1 MPWPHT
7 WNILYCIVIAL
18 SCVLAQPIR
27 VSDDKYPDTCERHC
41 SNSCYSPTFYKIC
54 QCDSLCELYGDCCS
68 QPSRKACNTTP
79 AESVSHPVFSCQDSN
94 SITISNNNN
103 SPLIMDG
110 SYFWYWMVT
119 VCPDDWVVSGDAIGQ
134 ELRQAIESMC
144 INATQRL
151 PPVTDMNTGF
161 DYHNEY
167 CAICNRVNPQ
177 HVTRWEYEYDC
188 QEDYIE
194 LLRSTD
200 NNTLTKEGLEKF
212 CSLKRLKKPS
222 FNLLSTG
229 QPSPPERFCYPMK
242 PPSCL
247 DRESLENF
255 TGVQWN
261 DTMYQTVKAKCFG
274 DTQAPVNDHP
284 NIPFRNKECALCN
297 GIPENEIYYLCTLPR
312 VFALL
317 RPVLS
322 FSVLLDINNDGL
334 ILISSDDIT
343 TTVQVSCS
351 QTEIY
356 DPVLSACRSIDFE
369 QCIQRTNDGVTSA
382 VLVNGKCITCNT
394 QLLALNDSNSFS
406 YHNSTAV
413 SYENITY
420 AIEYTNAQG
429 QPVICTNISGG
440 APVLDTACNGSL
452 ISLSESDLFSYV
464 AADIVVYGSEEY
476 RVKFNNSRGEPVI
489 CVDFSNNGTLL
500 TNTTIQYYGYPI
512 GFYVLTYIGCSLSVI
527 GCFLVLLT
535 YLLFK
540 ELRRLPSKILMN
552 LALAILISN
561 ILILFGGPV
570 AGAFPQ
576 VVELCVAIAILLHY
590 FSLSQFSWM
599 SIMAFEMTRTFYQAH
614 KLRVNETKQSKRII
628 FTIYFILGWS
638 LPLLISVLTIV
649 VNFTTEG
656 LVLYGMLEDGTQGS
670 CWINH
675 VESAIVAMIVPV
687 VISLTFN
694 AITFVIVILFLIHAY
709 RSQAKVKKMTKSNV
723 SYFRLTVAV
732 FTVSGLSWGF
742 GFIAI
747 LTGTSWSWYPFII
760 FNSIQGFVIFLAFL
774 CTKKVGKLYLSLLMG
789 RRGKKESSVAT
800 KQSAVVG
807 TPQKKLDKA
816 DKIELAQ
823 YDHSTTT

>member
-1 MPWPHT
+1 
-7 WNILYCIVIAL
+7 
-18 SCVLAQPIR
+18 
-27 VSDDKYPDTCERHC
+27 
-41 SNSCYSPTFYKIC
+41 
-54 QCDSLCELYGDCCS
+54 
-68 QPSRKACNTTP
+68 
-79 AESVSHPVFSCQDSN
+79 
-94 SITISNNNN
+94 
-103 SPLIMDG
+103 
-110 SYFWYWMVT
+110 
-119 VCPDDWVVSGDAIGQ
+119 
-134 ELRQAIESMC
+134 
-144 INATQRL
+144 
-151 PPVTDMNTGF
+151 
-161 DYHNEY
+161 
-167 CAICNRVNPQ
+167 
-177 HVTRWEYEYDC
+177 
-188 QEDYIE
+188 
-194 LLRSTD
+194 
-200 NNTLTKEGLEKF
+200 
-212 CSLKRLKKPS
+212 
-222 FNLLSTG
+222 
-229 QPSPPERFCYPMK
+229 MK

-247 DRESLENF
+247 DRDILQNV

-261 DTMYQTVKAKCFG
+261 ETMYQTVKAECFG
-274 DTQAPVNDHP
+274 VTQAPVVHDP
-284 NIPFRNKECALCN
+284 NIIFRNKECALCN
-297 GIPENEIYYLCTLPR
+297 GIPENETNYLCILP
-312 VFALL
+312 FDFSK
-317 RPVLS
+317 RPGLS
-322 FSVLLDINNDGL
+322 FSVFLDINNDGL
-334 ILISSDDIT
+334 IILSSDNIT
-343 TTVQVSCS
+343 TTIEVSCS
-351 QTEIY
+351 RTEIY
-356 DPVLSACRSIDFE
+356 DPVLRACRSIDFE
-369 QCIQRTNDGVTSA
+369 QCIQRANDGVTSA

-420 AIEYTNAQG
+420 AIEYTNVQG
-429 QPVICTNISGG
+429 QPVICTNISQ
-440 APVLDTACNGSL
+440 VLDTACNGSL
-452 ISLSESDLFSYV
+452 ISLSVSDLFSYV

-476 RVKFNNSRGEPVI
+476 RVQFNNSRGESVI
-489 CVDFSNNGTLL
+489 CVDFSNNGTLV

-540 ELRRLPSKILMN
+540 ELRTLPSKILMN

-576 VVELCVAIAILLHY
+576 VVELCVAIALLLHY

-599 SIMAFEMTRTFYQAH
+599 SIMAFEMTRTFYQAY

-628 FTIYFILGWS
+628 FTIYFIVGWS

-649 VNFTTEG
+649 VNFSTEG

-774 CTKKVGKLYLSLLMG
+774 CTKKVGKLYLSLLMS

-800 KQSAVVG
+800 KQSAVAG
-807 TPQKKLDKA
+807 TPQKKMDKA